1 LFVLVAIIL
10 LSMIIER
17 SCKMSH
23 SARIALVT
31 GANRGLGLETCK
43 QLAQL
48 GITVLLTSRHL
59 AQGEKAAQSLQQQGL
74 PVVFHPLDVTQ
85 IHSIKQIEYFIR
97 TQYGRLDI
105 LINNAGIF
113 PDSKNQASAFATPV
127 EVLRTA
133 METNLYGPFQ
143 LCQIFI
149 QMMIQHQYG
158 RIVNVSS
165 GMGQLS
171 EMNGEYPGYRTSK
184 VALNALTRI
193 FADEL
198 QGSDVLINSVCPG
211 WVRTDMGGPEATRS
225 IAEGVDTIIWLA
237 DLPNGGP
244 SGGFFR
250 DRQPIAW

>member
-1 LFVLVAIIL
+1 
-10 LSMIIER
+10 
-17 SCKMSH
+17 MSPT
-23 SARIALVT
+23 AKIALVT

-48 GITVLLTSRHL
+48 GITVILTSRHL
-59 AQGEKAAQSLQQQGL
+59 TQGEKATQWLQQQGL
-74 PVVFHPLDVTQ
+74 PVIFHSLDVTQ

-97 TQYGRLDI
+97 THYGRLDI

-113 PDSKNQASAFATPV
+113 PDSKSQASAFATPV
-127 EVLRTA
+127 EVLKTA

-158 RIVNVSS
+158 RVVNLSS

-198 QGSDVLINSVCPG
+198 QGTDILINSVCPG
-211 WVRTDMGGPEATRS
+211 WVRTDMGGAEAPRS
-225 IAEGVDTIIWLA
+225 VEEGVDTVVWLA
-237 DLPNGGP
+237 TLPTGGP

-250 DRQPIAW
+250 DRQPIHW